1 MHEKYDPFNG
11 GIVLTSVPNGLNFL
25 SIYTGSEISEDFTMT
40 KRVYN
45 FYAGPATLP
54 LPVLKKAQEEL
65 LDFHGTG
72 MSILE
77 ISHRSKEYDEVHKN
91 ASELLRELMDIP
103 SSYKILWLQ
112 GGASTQFFMAPLN
125 LQLTGKPM
133 EYVNTGNWAK
143 KAIKEAKFYGEVKI
157 VASSEDQ
164 KFTYIPKNVIF
175 DQNAAFAH
183 ITGNETIGGIEW
195 QEWPCVPSDVPL
207 VCDMSSNF
215 MDKVVDVSKFGLIYA
230 GAQKNL
236 GPAGVTVIIVR
247 EDLINRVPE
256 NTPTMLKYKTHVEK
270 DSLYNTC
277 PCFSIYLCELVLEH
291 LKNLGGIPI
300 MEKQNR
306 KKVKLVYDIIDKS
319 NGFYKG
325 VAKPDSRSLMNITF
339 NLATS
344 ELEAKCVDEAKKK
357 GLIGLK
363 GHRDVGGMRASLYNA
378 MSLEGTEALCHFLKE
393 FQEQNQ

>member
-1 MHEKYDPFNG
+1 M
-11 GIVLTSVPNGLNFL
+11 
-25 SIYTGSEISEDFTMT
+25 EDFVMT

-65 LDFHGTG
+65 LDFQGTG
-72 MSILE
+72 MSVLE
-77 ISHRSKEYDEVHKN
+77 ISHRSKEYDAVHKK
-91 ASELLRELMDIP
+91 ASELLRELMGIP
-103 SSYKILWLQ
+103 SGYKVLWLQ

-125 LQLTGKPM
+125 LQQAGKPM
-133 EYVNTGNWAK
+133 EYVHTGAWAK
-143 KAIKEAKFYGEVKI
+143 KAIKEAKFYGDVKI

-164 KFTYIPKNVIF
+164 KFTYIPKNVTF
-175 DQNAAFAH
+175 SQNAALAH

-195 QEWPCVPSDVPL
+195 HEWPKVPSEVPL

-215 MDKVVDVSKFGLIYA
+215 MDKVIDVNKFGLIYA

-236 GPAGVTVIIVR
+236 GPAGVTVVIIR
-247 EDLINRVPE
+247 EDLVNRVPE
-256 NTPTMLKYKTHVEK
+256 TTPTMLKYKTHVEK

-291 LKNLGGIPI
+291 LKSLGGVSA
-300 MEKQNR
+300 MEKQNH
-306 KKVKLVYDIIDKS
+306 KKAKMVYDVIDKS

-325 VAKPDSRSLMNITF
+325 VAQPESRSLMNITF
-339 NLATS
+339 NLATP

-363 GHRDVGGMRASLYNA
+363 GHRDVGGMRASVYNA
-378 MSLEGTEALCHFLKE
+378 MSLEGVEALCRFLTEYK
-393 FQEQNQ
+393 EQNQ

>member
-1 MHEKYDPFNG
+1 
-11 GIVLTSVPNGLNFL
+11 
-25 SIYTGSEISEDFTMT
+25 MT

-77 ISHRSKEYDEVHKN
+77 ISHRSKEYDEVHKK
-91 ASELLRELMDIP
+91 ASELLRELMNIP
-103 SSYKILWLQ
+103 SNYKVLWLQ

-125 LQLTGKPM
+125 LHLPGKPM
-133 EYVNTGNWAK
+133 EYVHTGAWAK

-157 VASSEDQ
+157 VACSEDQ
-164 KFTYIPKNVIF
+164 KFTYVPKNVVF
-175 DQNAAFAH
+175 SDNAAFAH

-195 QEWPCVPSDVPL
+195 REWPQVSSEVPL
-207 VCDMSSNF
+207 VCDMSSNL
-215 MDKVVDVSKFGLIYA
+215 MDKVIDVQKFALIYA

-236 GPAGVTVIIVR
+236 GPAGVTVVIIR

-270 DSLYNTC
+270 DSLFNTC

-291 LKNLGGIPI
+291 LKTLGGVAA

-306 KKVKLVYDIIDKS
+306 KKAQLVYDVIDTS

-325 VAKPDSRSLMNITF
+325 VAQTESRSLMNVTF
-339 NLATS
+339 NLATP
-344 ELEAKCVDEAKKK
+344 ELEVKCVDEAKKK

-378 MSLEGTEALCHFLKE
+378 MPLEGTETLCKFLRE

>member
-1 MHEKYDPFNG
+1 MTCSPRGAPNALNLF
-11 GIVLTSVPNGLNFL
+11 SV
-25 SIYTGSEISEDFTMT
+25 YTGLAILEDFVMT

-65 LDFHGTG
+65 LDFQGTG
-72 MSILE
+72 MSVLE
-77 ISHRSKEYDEVHKN
+77 ISHRSKEYDAVHKK
-91 ASELLRELMDIP
+91 ASELVRELMGIP
-103 SSYKILWLQ
+103 SEYKVLWLQ

-125 LQLTGKPM
+125 LHQAGKPM
-133 EYVNTGNWAK
+133 EYVHTGAWAK
-143 KAIKEAKFYGEVKI
+143 KAIKEAKLYGDVKI
-157 VASSEDQ
+157 VASSEDK
-164 KFTYIPKNVIF
+164 KFTYIPKNVAF
-175 DQNAAFAH
+175 SQNAAFAH

-195 QEWPCVPSDVPL
+195 QEWPQVPSEVPL

-215 MDKVVDVSKFGLIYA
+215 MDKVIDVKKFGLIYA

-236 GPAGVTVIIVR
+236 GPAGVTVVIIR
-247 EDLINRVPE
+247 EDLVNRAAE

-291 LKNLGGIPI
+291 LKNLGGVPA

-306 KKVKLVYDIIDKS
+306 QKAKLVYDVIDKS

-325 VAKPDSRSLMNITF
+325 VAHPESRSLMNITF
-339 NLATS
+339 NLATP

-363 GHRDVGGMRASLYNA
+363 GHRDVGGMRASVYNA
-378 MSLEGTEALCHFLKE
+378 MSLEGTEVLCKFLKE